1 MKRLGRNVAAT
12 RMRELNVALR
22 PLRIVSQILGLNI
35 QGKWGRAY
43 TLWVFLVVGGLLYG
57 SFVFL
62 LSGKAE
68 TLTNIDS
75 LILWA
80 QAAAN
85 AILVAV
91 ILVTCLVQPHRFL
104 FPIQDMRRVDVV
116 LRWLETPLKTP
127 PRGLIAI
134 GVSSAFRYLGARITN
149 AWLRRRQLVQIS
161 MSLAFPVVLG
171 YRDLFKMFQFS
182 SVLILVH
189 CLCYGY
195 AVSST
200 MVIDCLFVD
209 YLAVI
214 TDRFSELNRVLKA
227 FVEHRK
233 PPVGLGLVFVAA
245 DSDRG
250 TLGKENARIVANV
263 EKLRLAHH
271 DLCEISKKVN
281 GSFGV
286 QLLAITAI
294 SLVMVTG
301 QLYEAYHFILLEQN
315 PAEIAV
321 QKVMWFTFYVGRL
334 SYVSY
339 ACSRASNE
347 ASRTAVIIYEIP
359 LHQASSLLSTQIQ
372 HFCLQM
378 SQESLNFNACGFF
391 TIDRRLL
398 SAVSCSIESLDRT
411 ASSPLNFVPDRW
423 SGFNLLG
430 DTDTNGQENSMQLGI
445 GTSVVRINKK
455 PNNRYPYR
463 PAIRTLM
470 RYLRLDPFYLSI
482 ILSFLSFYLYNALH
496 LDHDD
501 ELGNVETNSL
511 TLVKPIKLRSKNPSH
526 RSRKRAAPGL
536 GMRCGRLRHQI
547 CKTLS

>member
-1 MKRLGRNVAAT
+1 
-12 RMRELNVALR
+12 MRELNVALR

-116 LRWLETPLKTP
+116 LR
-127 PRGLIAI
+127 
-134 GVSSAFRYLGARITN
+134 YLGARITN

-171 YRDLFKMFQFS
+171 YRDLFKMFQLS

-347 ASRTAVIIYEIP
+347 VI
-359 LHQASSLLSTQIQ
+359 
-372 HFCLQM
+372 
-378 SQESLNFNACGFF
+378 
-391 TIDRRLL
+391 
-398 SAVSCSIESLDRT
+398 
-411 ASSPLNFVPDRW
+411 FV
-423 SGFNLLG
+423 
-430 DTDTNGQENSMQLGI
+430 
-445 GTSVVRINKK
+445 
-455 PNNRYPYR
+455 
-463 PAIRTLM
+463 
-470 RYLRLDPFYLSI
+470 
-482 ILSFLSFYLYNALH
+482 
-496 LDHDD
+496 
-501 ELGNVETNSL
+501 
-511 TLVKPIKLRSKNPSH
+511 
-526 RSRKRAAPGL
+526 
-536 GMRCGRLRHQI
+536 
-547 CKTLS
+547 

>member
-116 LRWLETPLKTP
+116 LR
-127 PRGLIAI
+127 
-134 GVSSAFRYLGARITN
+134 YLGARITN

-171 YRDLFKMFQFS
+171 YRDLFKMFQLS

-250 TLGKENARIVANV
+250 TLGNENARIVANV

-359 LHQASSLLSTQIQ
+359 LHQASSLLSTQVNYVSP
-372 HFCLQM
+372 F
-378 SQESLNFNACGFF
+378 FKTYTCGYVDLP
-391 TIDRRLL
+391 TVSDSALL
-398 SAVSCSIESLDRT
+398 SSDVSRESEFQRLRILHHRSET
-411 ASSPLNFVPDRW
+411 TQCDRW

-445 GTSVVRINKK
+445 GTPVVRINKK
-455 PNNRYPYR
+455 PNNRYPYY

-470 RYLRLDPFYLSI
+470 RYLLLDPFYLSI

-511 TLVKPIKLRSKNPSH
+511 TIVKPIKLRSKNPSH

-536 GMRCGRLRHQI
+536 GMRCGRLRHEI
-547 CKTLS
+547 CETLS

>member
-171 YRDLFKMFQFS
+171 YRDLFKMFQLS

-398 SAVSCSIESLDRT
+398 SAIVGVVSTYLVILIQMDRKTVCS
-411 ASSPLNFVPDRW
+411 
-423 SGFNLLG
+423 
-430 DTDTNGQENSMQLGI
+430 
-445 GTSVVRINKK
+445 
-455 PNNRYPYR
+455 
-463 PAIRTLM
+463 
-470 RYLRLDPFYLSI
+470 
-482 ILSFLSFYLYNALH
+482 
-496 LDHDD
+496 
-501 ELGNVETNSL
+501 
-511 TLVKPIKLRSKNPSH
+511 
-526 RSRKRAAPGL
+526 
-536 GMRCGRLRHQI
+536 
-547 CKTLS
+547 